1 MDNYT
6 ITKYFKLNLDS
17 DIQYLDCNYFTDS
30 TYDVAFSSSSVTS
43 IDRIWDATTTTSID
57 MYVYFEIYIVI

>member
-30 TYDVAFSSSSVTS
+30 TYDVTFSSSSVTS
-43 IDRIWDATTTTSID
+43 IDGIWDATTTTSID